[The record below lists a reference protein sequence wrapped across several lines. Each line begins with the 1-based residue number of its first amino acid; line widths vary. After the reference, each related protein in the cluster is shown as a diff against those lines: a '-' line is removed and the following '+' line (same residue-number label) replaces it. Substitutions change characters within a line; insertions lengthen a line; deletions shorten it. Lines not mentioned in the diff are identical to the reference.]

1 MKSISYLYIF
11 FVVMFIAIALFSCN
25 PAYALDNFSQHNV
38 KAKFGNASIAYRGH
52 KNLDKWMTQIDY
64 KPGKVGYAYR
74 YQENKGN
81 VEHRLRLN
89 SPSLIT
95 LGNLKFVPRLE
106 YRYFE
111 KKGKDDFLSL
121 WVRWQYKQKIT
132 NNLSGYIWV
141 APKLSFDQ
149 DGRDNG
155 DFSGS
160 QNRLGCEYK
169 LTDNVSFGIFG
180 EKNFDDDWNTKS
192 VFLGTELTFKF

>member
-1 MKSISYLYIF
+1 MKKLITLF
-11 FVVMFIAIALFSCN
+11 ALGLLFTTPSF
-25 PAYALDNFSQHNV
+25 ALDNFSQHNA
-38 KAKFGNASIAYRGH
+38 KAKFGDASITYRGH

-74 YQENKGN
+74 YQESKGN
-81 VEHRLRLN
+81 VEHRLLLN

-160 QNRLGCEYK
+160 QNRLGFDYK
-169 LTDNVSFGIFG
+169 LTDDVSFGIFG
-180 EKNFDDDWNTKS
+180 EKNTDDDWDTTS
-192 VFLGTELTFKF
+192 IYLGTQLTFKF

>member
-1 MKSISYLYIF
+1 MKKLITLF
-11 FVVMFIAIALFSCN
+11 ALGLLFTTPSF
-25 PAYALDNFSQHNV
+25 ALDNFSQHNV
-38 KAKFGNASIAYRGH
+38 KAKFGDASITYRGH

-74 YQENKGN
+74 YQESKGN

-160 QNRLGCEYK
+160 QNRLGFDYK
-169 LTDNVSFGIFG
+169 LTDDVSFGIFG
-180 EKNFDDDWNTKS
+180 EKNTDDDWDTTS
-192 VFLGTELTFKF
+192 IYLGTQLTFKF